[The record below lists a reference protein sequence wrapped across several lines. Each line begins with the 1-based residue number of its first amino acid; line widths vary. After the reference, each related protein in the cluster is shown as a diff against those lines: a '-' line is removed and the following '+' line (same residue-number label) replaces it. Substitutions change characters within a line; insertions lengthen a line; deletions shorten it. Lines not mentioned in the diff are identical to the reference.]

1 MKKPGITRKTGAMDW
16 VETQLRD
23 PKARKAIE
31 ALVNEM
37 SFEQDL
43 IALRETRELSQREL
57 ARRAGIAQ
65 PMIARI
71 ESGKAKNLELKT
83 LARLAAALGAR
94 INIELRPM
102 IATKRS
108 HSRAGRRR
116 LAEV

>member
-1 MKKPGITRKTGAMDW
+1 MNW

-43 IALRETRELSQREL
+43 IALREARELSQRDL

-102 IATKRS
+102 IVTKRS
-108 HSRAGRRR
+108 HPRARRRR